1 MRVSTHDSE
10 IVRWMTGVVSRS
22 DTLTAWRVRAGQWW
36 RRVWDEPAS
45 RKRTLRTF
53 VIVGAVL
60 IVGGGVASYFAFRPV
75 PKPDYRH
82 DSIRRIFNY
91 TLLTDEFNRLPV
103 DERVRLLA
111 IVRERL
117 EAMSSGESALLA
129 AFAAG
134 IAGKSRDQLEENVS
148 RLLVDVW
155 DMHALEYPN
164 VTAEQRDAYLDGV
177 FIEIARLMETVSG
190 DSRELSDSELL
201 SEGRE
206 QAQRDVERMRSGEG
220 PGARTI
226 ARMNDV
232 LVNGVGGH
240 ASPQQ
245 RARGQVMFRDM
256 VKRLRGGE
264 TGGGG

>member
-1 MRVSTHDSE
+1 
-10 IVRWMTGVVSRS
+10 
-22 DTLTAWRVRAGQWW
+22 
-36 RRVWDEPAS
+36 
-45 RKRTLRTF
+45 
-53 VIVGAVL
+53 
-60 IVGGGVASYFAFRPV
+60 
-75 PKPDYRH
+75 
-82 DSIRRIFNY
+82 
-91 TLLTDEFNRLPV
+91 
-103 DERVRLLA
+103 
-111 IVRERL
+111 
-117 EAMSSGESALLA
+117 
-129 AFAAG
+129 
-134 IAGKSRDQLEENVS
+134 
-148 RLLVDVW
+148 
-155 DMHALEYPN
+155 
-164 VTAEQRDAYLDGV
+164 V